1 MNRKRPATAI
11 KGQIAEP
18 PAHPARP
25 GTLAPGQLPAAWPDQ
40 ARPRNPDQEPLVI
53 SGQGTT
59 IPDDP
64 AGQPPEKKELARR
77 LRYPLLLGP
86 TWRLLPPQ
94 LQSRFTGYK
103 PPRQQIIYQGRVHET
118 RHSFAGRCLT
128 KLAAFIGSPL
138 PFSLSARGPAT
149 VIVREAADFNGQYWT
164 RVYPTSKGTPQVIH
178 SVKKFAGPT
187 GLMEMI
193 SPHIAVC
200 LKLKAS
206 RQALTFT
213 SAGYLLVFGRWHL
226 PLPNWLSPGRL
237 TVIHR
242 QTGLRKFRFTLALT
256 HPLFGDLVYQ
266 TGIFE
271 EITP

>member
-1 MNRKRPATAI
+1 MFA
-11 KGQIAEP
+11 
-18 PAHPARP
+18 ARH
-25 GTLAPGQLPAAWPDQ
+25 LPAAPLENPEHELPDI
-40 ARPRNPDQEPLVI
+40 N
-53 SGQGTT
+53 GQGTT
-59 IPDDP
+59 IPDDA
-64 AGQPPEKKELARR
+64 AGQRPERKELARR

-103 PPRQQIIYQGRVHET
+103 PPREQIIYHGRVHET

-138 PFSLSARGPAT
+138 PFSHSARGPAT
-149 VIVREAADFNGQYWT
+149 VIVREATDFNGQYWT

-178 SVKKFAGPT
+178 SIKKFAGPT

-206 RQALTFT
+206 RQSLTFT
-213 SAGYLLVFGRWHL
+213 SASYLLVFGRWHL
-226 PLPNWLSPGRL
+226 PLPKWLSPGRL
-237 TVIHR
+237 TVTHR

-271 EITP
+271 EISP